1 MLISLPVAMLVKKMG
16 VTSFSLLLPV
26 HLGFKNKSA
35 PYLERE
41 LRRKGWA
48 GLVVA
53 LCAPNTELHVLR
65 YSSFQKLWGF

>member
-53 LCAPNTELHVLR
+53 LEFLKYVLLTLN
-65 YSSFQKLWGF
+65 FMF